1 LHARAVGAM
10 ASPRL
15 ADFNVAA
22 KSLVDL
28 SHLQETVVW
37 VVNQIHR
44 HQDEIAAVQSRHDT
58 DFPRLQLQ
66 VYKQRHWVVHKRYEK
81 FVRECEGDGFEAFR
95 KEWIRAKEERAKWTK
110 SCRHSKK
117 VAEFKVMRCWEEF
130 WQYEKRCRHLVRFS
144 LRSIRRNRLDAGV
157 GIWFWVWQ
165 LNKRYRQIIRTSD
178 NRRNEVHT
186 IKGLAGFFNQWK
198 RKKRH
203 RWIVKK
209 MTETRE
215 QRIESKIISAWKF
228 LVDFRRIR
236 ATKIMYK
243 IMKSDR
249 MVKFNVLHAWDG
261 VIQTEKRHRALIRR
275 TTRYR
280 NMRRL
285 ERAIED
291 WDFYVQYAKKQRL
304 MQIDEDDVIERMAT
318 MEGRIDGI
326 VRKDRIRPMEIETA
340 VKLVKNLND
349 LKLNTSVKEVQD
361 ALSKKVDKPT
371 EEQVARRTVRM
382 WKTGVTDKSV
392 DKTTPAL
399 GKFQSALQAK
409 KEQRAKEDFDAKA
422 VEEHQ
427 ASLNKTRKQVGGAS
441 GGGAPAQ
448 DAQLASGVS
457 AAAKE
462 LADAVSTPE
471 DPSQLPR
478 SPHRVLL
485 EKQFRREL
493 QDSAGRMVSGIAASI
508 KRRMGEE
515 DAGAALPQTQ
525 GAYLSPARARDM
537 AVRDALSSE
546 REIDVA
552 MRDMRAAEIDAAMH
566 SMGPGYA
573 QGQDPRLAAAEMDM
587 AMRDAQAGQVDRF
600 ALEAAMRG
608 EALDRRLTEEL
619 RIDEA
624 LRMDA
629 AHGHGGPM
637 PMLAP
642 GPMGS
647 PGGLARAR
655 LEVER
660 LSGEL
665 SREAVSGVEGY
676 LRAGAPAF

>member
-1 LHARAVGAM
+1 MDSV
-10 ASPRL
+10 RL

-66 VYKQRHWVVHKRYEK
+66 VMKLRHWIVHKRYEK
-81 FVRECEGDGFEAFR
+81 FVRECEGDGFDAFK
-95 KEWIRAKEERAKWTK
+95 KEWLRAKEERAKWTK

-117 VAEFKVMRCWEEF
+117 VAQEKMMRIWEAD
-130 WQYEKRCRHLVRFS
+130 WQYEKKCRHLVRFS
-144 LRSIRRNRLDAGV
+144 LRSIRRNRLDAAV

-165 LNKRYRQIIRTSD
+165 INKRYRQIIKTSD
-178 NRRNEVHT
+178 ARRNEIHQ

-203 RWIVKK
+203 RWIVEK
-209 MTETRE
+209 MTSTRE
-215 QRIESKIISAWKF
+215 MRTESKILSAWKF

-236 ATKIMYK
+236 ATKICYK
-243 IMKSDR
+243 IMKHER
-249 MVKFNVLHAWDG
+249 LIKFNVFHGWDD
-261 VIQTEKRHRALIRR
+261 VIQTEKRHRGLIRR

-280 NMRRL
+280 NMRKL

-304 MQIDEDDVIERMAT
+304 LQIDEDDVIERMAT

-326 VRKDRIRPMEIETA
+326 VRKDRIRPMELETA

-349 LKLNTSVKEVQD
+349 LKLNTSAKEVQD

-382 WKTGVTDKSV
+382 WKTGVADKSA

-399 GKFQSALQAK
+399 GKFQSALHAK
-409 KEQRAKEDFDAKA
+409 KEQRAKEEFDAKA

-427 ASLNKTRKQVGGAS
+427 AALAKERKQVGGKPTLALQQ
-441 GGGAPAQ
+441 GEE
-448 DAQLASGVS
+448 QLAGSVTQS
-457 AAAKE
+457 AKE
-462 LADAVSTPE
+462 LADAVSAADA
-471 DPSQLPR
+471 DPSKLPR

-508 KRRMGEE
+508 KRRMGDEE
-515 DAGAALPQTQ
+515 AGAGLPGSQ
-525 GAYLSPARARDM
+525 AYLSAGRARDM
-537 AVRDALSSE
+537 AVRDALASE

-552 MRDMRAAEIDAAMH
+552 MRDMRAAEIDAAVRHM
-566 SMGPGYA
+566 SPGRVHP
-573 QGQDPRLAAAEMDM
+573 GLAGAEMDL
-587 AMRDAQAGQVDRF
+587 AMRDAQAAHVDRF
-600 ALEAAMRG
+600 ALEGAMRG
-608 EALDRRLTEEL
+608 DHLDRRLTEEL
-619 RIDEA
+619 RLEEA

-629 AHGHGGPM
+629 AAAAHGAP
-637 PMLAP
+637 PML
-642 GPMGS
+642 GPGS

-665 SREAVSGVEGY
+665 SREAVGGVETY
-676 LRAGAPAF
+676 LNAVAR

>member
-1 LHARAVGAM
+1 MKL
-10 ASPRL
+10 
-15 ADFNVAA
+15 
-22 KSLVDL
+22 
-28 SHLQETVVW
+28 
-37 VVNQIHR
+37 
-44 HQDEIAAVQSRHDT
+44 
-58 DFPRLQLQ
+58 
-66 VYKQRHWVVHKRYEK
+66 RHWIVHKRYEK
-81 FVRECEGDGFEAFR
+81 FVRECEGDGFNAFR
-95 KEWIRAKEERAKWTK
+95 SEWLRAKAERAKWTK
-110 SCRHSKK
+110 SCRHAKK
-117 VAEFKVMRCWEEF
+117 VYENKAMRNWEEY

-144 LRSIRRNRLDAGV
+144 LRSIRRNRLDAAV

-165 LNKRYRQIIRTSD
+165 VNKRYRQIVRVAD
-178 NRRNEVHT
+178 NRRDEVHQ

-215 QRIESKIISAWKF
+215 SRTQSKIISAWKF

-243 IMKSDR
+243 IMKQER
-249 MVKFNVLHAWDG
+249 GIKYNVFHGWDN

-280 NMRRL
+280 NARRL

-304 MQIDEDDVIERMAT
+304 LQIDEDDVIERMAT

-326 VRKDRIRPMEIETA
+326 VRKDRVRPMELETA
-340 VKLVKNLND
+340 VKLAKNLSD

-361 ALSKKVDKPT
+361 ALGKKVDKPT

-382 WKTGVTDKSV
+382 WKTGVADKSQ
-392 DKTTPAL
+392 DSSSPAL
-399 GKFQSALQAK
+399 GKFQSALNAK

-427 ASLNKTRKQVGGAS
+427 AALAKDRKTVGGKAIA
-441 GGGAPAQ
+441 GAAAPAG
-448 DAQLASGVS
+448 DAQLADAVTS
-457 AAAKE
+457 ASKE
-462 LADAVSTPE
+462 LADAVAAPADDSK
-471 DPSQLPR
+471 LPR

-508 KRRMGEE
+508 KRRMGED
-515 DAGAALPQTQ
+515 DAGAALPASA
-525 GAYLSPARARDM
+525 GAYLSPSRARDM

-546 REIDVA
+546 REIDAA
-552 MRDMRAAEIDAAMH
+552 MRDMRAAEIDAAVRHM
-566 SMGPGYA
+566 SPTRGPHGLS
-573 QGQDPRLAAAEMDM
+573 PAEMDM
-587 AMRDAQAGQVDRF
+587 AMRDAASGHVDRF

-608 EALDRRLTEEL
+608 DHMDRRLTEEL
-619 RIDEA
+619 RIEEA

-629 AHGHGGPM
+629 GAAAAAAAGM
-637 PMLAP
+637 PLP
-642 GPMGS
+642 PPPFGS

-660 LSGEL
+660 LGQEL
-665 SREAVSGVEGY
+665 SREAVSGVETY
-676 LRAGAPAF
+676 LKAGQPPPAP

>member
-1 LHARAVGAM
+1 MSYGEYDAANAT
-10 ASPRL
+10 RL

-44 HQDEIAAVQSRHDT
+44 HQDEIAAVQARHDT
-58 DFPRLQLQ
+58 DFPRLNLQ
-66 VYKQRHWVVHKRYEK
+66 VYKQRHWMVHKRYEK
-81 FVRECEGDGFEAFR
+81 FVRECEGDGFDAFK
-95 KEWIRAKEERAKWTK
+95 KEWLRAKDERSKWTK

-117 VAEFKVMRCWEEF
+117 TAQYKMMRLWEED
-130 WQYEKRCRHLVRFS
+130 WQYEKKCRHLTRFS
-144 LRSIRRNRLDAGV
+144 LRSIRRNRLDAAV

-165 LNKRYRQIIRTSD
+165 TNKRYRQIVFQSD
-178 NRRNEVHT
+178 TRRNEVHT

-203 RWIVKK
+203 RWAIKK
-209 MTETRE
+209 MTETRD
-215 QRIESKIISAWKF
+215 QRTESKILSAWKF

-236 ATKIMYK
+236 ATKICYK
-243 IMKSDR
+243 IMKSER
-249 MVKFNVLHAWDG
+249 MIKFNVFHGWDG
-261 VIQTEKRHRALIRR
+261 VIQQEKRHRGLIRR

-280 NMRRL
+280 NMRKL

-304 MQIDEDDVIERMAT
+304 LQIDEDDVIERMAT

-326 VRKDRIRPMEIETA
+326 VRKDRIRPMELETA

-349 LKLNTSVKEVQD
+349 LKLNTSAKEIQD

-382 WKTGVTDKSV
+382 WKTGVQDKSV
-392 DKTTPAL
+392 DTSTPAL
-399 GKFQSALQAK
+399 GKFQSALHAK
-409 KEQRAKEDFDAKA
+409 KEQRAKEEFDARA

-427 ASLNKTRKQVGGAS
+427 AALAKERKQVGGKPTLALAP
-441 GGGAPAQ
+441 GGE
-448 DAQLASGVS
+448 QLASGVS
-457 AAAKE
+457 ASAKE
-462 LADAVSTPE
+462 LADAVTTS
-471 DPSQLPR
+471 DDSAMPR

-515 DAGAALPQTQ
+515 DAGPGLPGTQ
-525 GAYLSPARARDM
+525 GAYLTPGRARDM

-552 MRDMRAAEIDAAMH
+552 MRDMRAAEIDAAVRHM
-566 SMGPGYA
+566 SPGRA
-573 QGQDPRLAAAEMDM
+573 PGLSPAEMDL
-587 AMRDAQAGQVDRF
+587 AMRDAQAAHADRF

-608 EALDRRLTEEL
+608 DHMDRRLTEEL
-619 RIDEA
+619 RIEEA
-624 LRMDA
+624 IRMDA
-629 AHGHGGPM
+629 GAAAAAAAAGHPRAL
-637 PMLAP
+637 P
-642 GPMGS
+642 PMGS

-665 SREAVSGVEGY
+665 SREAVSGVETY
-676 LRAGAPAF
+676 LGAAGR

>member
-1 LHARAVGAM
+1 MSG
-10 ASPRL
+10 SPRL

-37 VVNQIHR
+37 LVNQIHR
-44 HQDEIAAVQSRHDT
+44 HQDEIASIESRHDT

-66 VYKQRHWVVHKRYEK
+66 VMKMRHWVVNKRYEK

-95 KEWIRAKEERAKWTK
+95 KEWLRAREERAKWTK

-117 VAEFKVMRCWEEF
+117 VAEFKIMRIWEEF

-144 LRSIRRNRLDAGV
+144 LRSIRRNRLDASV

-165 LNKRYRQIIRTSD
+165 TNKRHRRIIQNSD
-178 NRRNEVHT
+178 ARRDEVHQ

-209 MTETRE
+209 MLETHD
-215 QRIESKIISAWKF
+215 QRLESKILSAWKF

-236 ATKIMYK
+236 ATKITYK
-243 IMKSDR
+243 LMKSDR
-249 MVKFNVLHAWDG
+249 GIKFNVLHAWDG

-280 NMRRL
+280 NMRRM

-304 MQIDEDDVIERMAT
+304 MQIDEDDVIERMAS

-326 VRKDRIRPMEIETA
+326 VRKDRIRPMELETA

-392 DKTTPAL
+392 DQTTPAL

-427 ASLNKTRKQVGGAS
+427 AALAKDRKMVGGRQAE
-441 GGGAPAQ
+441 GVPAG

-457 AAAKE
+457 EAARE

-471 DPSQLPR
+471 NDPNQMPR

-515 DAGAALPQTQ
+515 DAGAALPSSQ
-525 GAYLSPARARDM
+525 GAYLSPSRARDM
-537 AVRDALSSE
+537 AVRDALSAE

-552 MRDMRAAEIDAAMH
+552 MRDMRAAEIDAAVH
-566 SMGPGYA
+566 QMGPPPGA
-573 QGQDPRLAAAEMDM
+573 RLSAAEMDM
-587 AMRDAQAGQVDRF
+587 AMRDSQAGQVDRF

-608 EALDRRLTEEL
+608 DQLDRRVTEEL
-619 RIDEA
+619 RIEEA

-629 AHGHGGPM
+629 AAAAAAGGLP
-637 PMLAP
+637 PL
-642 GPMGS
+642 GPPLPLGS

-665 SREAVSGVEGY
+665 SRETMSGVEAY
-676 LRAGAPAF
+676 LRAT

>member
-1 LHARAVGAM
+1 M
-10 ASPRL
+10 
-15 ADFNVAA
+15 
-22 KSLVDL
+22 
-28 SHLQETVVW
+28 
-37 VVNQIHR
+37 
-44 HQDEIAAVQSRHDT
+44 
-58 DFPRLQLQ
+58 
-66 VYKQRHWVVHKRYEK
+66 
-81 FVRECEGDGFEAFR
+81 
-95 KEWIRAKEERAKWTK
+95 
-110 SCRHSKK
+110 
-117 VAEFKVMRCWEEF
+117 
-130 WQYEKRCRHLVRFS
+130 
-144 LRSIRRNRLDAGV
+144 
-157 GIWFWVWQ
+157 
-165 LNKRYRQIIRTSD
+165 
-178 NRRNEVHT
+178 RRNEVHQ

-209 MTETRE
+209 MTETRDS
-215 QRIESKIISAWKF
+215 RTESKILAAWKF

-236 ATKIMYK
+236 ATKICYK
-243 IMKSDR
+243 IMKGER
-249 MVKFNVLHAWDG
+249 GIKFNVFHAWDG
-261 VIQTEKRHRALIRR
+261 VIQTEKRHRGLIRR

-291 WDFYVQYAKKQRL
+291 WDFYVQYAKKTRL
-304 MQIDEDDVIERMAT
+304 LQIDDDDVIERMAT

-326 VRKDRIRPMEIETA
+326 VRKDRIRPMELETA

-382 WKTGVTDKSV
+382 WKTGVTDKSA
-392 DKTTPAL
+392 DTSTPAL
-399 GKFQSALQAK
+399 GKFQSALHAK
-409 KEQRAKEDFDAKA
+409 KEQRAKEEFDAKA
-422 VEEHQ
+422 VEDHQ
-427 ASLNKTRKQVGGAS
+427 AALAKERKQVGGKPALAL
-441 GGGAPAQ
+441 APEEESIAT
-448 DAQLASGVS
+448 GVS

-462 LADAVSTPE
+462 LADAVNTTE
-471 DPSQLPR
+471 DPSKLPR

-515 DAGAALPQTQ
+515 DAGAALPASA
-525 GAYLSPARARDM
+525 GAYLSPSRARDM
-537 AVRDALSSE
+537 AVRDALSAE

-552 MRDMRAAEIDAAMH
+552 MRDMRAAEIDAAVRQM
-566 SMGPGYA
+566 SPGRA
-573 QGQDPRLAAAEMDM
+573 QPGLSAAEMDM
-587 AMRDAQAGQVDRF
+587 AMRDAQSAHVDRF

-608 EALDRRLTEEL
+608 DNLDRRLTEEL
-619 RIDEA
+619 RIEEA

-629 AHGHGGPM
+629 GAAAAAGALPPP
-637 PMLAP
+637 PML
-642 GPMGS
+642 GS

-665 SREAVSGVEGY
+665 SREAVSGVETY
-676 LRAGAPAF
+676 LTAAQRPM

>member
-1 LHARAVGAM
+1 M

-66 VYKQRHWVVHKRYEK
+66 VMKMRHWVVHKRYEK

-110 SCRHSKK
+110 ACRHSKK
-117 VAEFKVMRCWEEF
+117 VAEYKMIRIWEEF
-130 WQYEKRCRHLVRFS
+130 WQYEKRCRHLILFS
-144 LRSIRRNRLDAGV
+144 LRSIRRNRLDAAV

-165 LNKRYRQIIRTSD
+165 TNKRYRQIIKTSD
-178 NRRNEVHT
+178 RRRDEVHT

-203 RWIVKK
+203 RWIIKK
-209 MTETRE
+209 MTLTRE
-215 QRIESKIISAWKF
+215 QRTESKILSAWKF

-236 ATKIMYK
+236 ATKIQYK
-243 IMKSDR
+243 IMKSER
-249 MVKFNVLHAWDG
+249 MIQYNVLHAWDG

-326 VRKDRIRPMEIETA
+326 VRKDRIRPMELETA

-422 VEEHQ
+422 VAEHQ
-427 ASLNKTRKQVGGAS
+427 AALMKERKQVGGSA
-441 GGGAPAQ
+441 GGAPAD
-448 DAQLASGVS
+448 DAQLASGVG

-471 DPSQLPR
+471 FDADAMPR

-508 KRRMGEE
+508 QRRMGEE
-515 DAGAALPQTQ
+515 DAGAALPTSQ
-525 GAYLSPARARDM
+525 GAYLSPSRARDM
-537 AVRDALSSE
+537 AVRDALSAE

-552 MRDMRAAEIDAAMH
+552 MRDMRAAEINAAV
-566 SMGPGYA
+566 A
-573 QGQDPRLAAAEMDM
+573 QMPHGARFSAAEMDM
-587 AMRDAQAGQVDRF
+587 AMRDGQAGHIDRF
-600 ALEAAMRG
+600 ALDAAMRG
-608 EALDRRLTEEL
+608 DHIDRRLTEEL
-619 RIDEA
+619 RIEES

-629 AHGHGGPM
+629 AMSGM
-637 PMLAP
+637 PALP
-642 GPMGS
+642 HLPMGS

-665 SREAVSGVEGY
+665 SREAVTGAETY
-676 LRAGAPAF
+676 LRAGR